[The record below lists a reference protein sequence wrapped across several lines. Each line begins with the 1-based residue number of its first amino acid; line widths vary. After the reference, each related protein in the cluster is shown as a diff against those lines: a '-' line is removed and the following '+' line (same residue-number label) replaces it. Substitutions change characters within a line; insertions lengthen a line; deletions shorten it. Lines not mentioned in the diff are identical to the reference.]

1 MIGFIENEMQTRKRY
16 VEIGIEQ
23 VEEVLASLK
32 EMPTMFRANVLS
44 MDEKI
49 KTLQR
54 LTSQLDEIN
63 MLNRLLNRMED
74 E

>member
-1 MIGFIENEMQTRKRY
+1 MIDFIEKEMQNRKIY

-23 VEEVLASLK
+23 VEDVIQALK
-32 EMPTMFRANVLS
+32 EMPTFFRADVLS

-49 KTLQR
+49 KALQR

-63 MLNRLLNRMED
+63 MLNRLINRMED